1 MDNTWWIWVFYGLI
15 IFGFYF
21 FLIRP
26 QNKRKKQEDQM
37 RKSAEIGDDVTTIGG
52 IVGRVVGVKDDDDSL
67 IIETGTD
74 RVKMRVKRWSI
85 GSVDTIRDEPEK
97 KSEKKD
103 DKADKKA
110 SKKSDK

>member
-1 MDNTWWIWVFYGLI
+1 MDSTWWIWVFYGLI

-26 QNKRKKQEDQM
+26 QNKKKKQEDQM

-67 IIETGTD
+67 NIETVTD

-85 GSVDTIRDEPEK
+85 GSVDTIRNEP
-97 KSEKKD
+97 EKKD